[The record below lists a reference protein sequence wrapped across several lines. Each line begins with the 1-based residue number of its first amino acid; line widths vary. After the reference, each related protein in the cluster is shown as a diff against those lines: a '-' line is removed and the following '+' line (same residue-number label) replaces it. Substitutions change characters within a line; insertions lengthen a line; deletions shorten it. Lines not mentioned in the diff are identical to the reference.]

1 MKTILSTVVQ
11 YIDITSITLGMN
23 TLEIPDNTFS
33 TLSGLSKLINEDG
46 RFISQE
52 NQDSISI
59 FADDVLS
66 TVSFHNSSNNST
78 DLLAAL
84 GLSENDI
91 GSKYNPLSSNMAS
104 GLIKPSFSNTTRIYD
119 SLGTSH
125 NLYMSYIKFA
135 PNRWGM
141 EISVNPDEVDNYRDD
156 GLIAYANLEFNG
168 DGKIDNVNFYPLEK
182 GEQEQGINVKW
193 ANKANDGEILF
204 DIKPDD
210 IKQFSSNYNIYSLEQ
225 DGYEMGDVKRVF
237 IDESGIINGVFSNG
251 SSRKLYQIP
260 LVDFPNIN
268 GLNIEAHNMYSL
280 GKDSGSYRLRIAGEG
295 NAGSIVPEML
305 EGSNVTLS
313 EQITNIIKTKHAY
326 QMHSKV
332 IQTADRLL
340 EEITRMLNT

>member
-1 MKTILSTVVQ
+1 MK
-11 YIDITSITLGMN
+11 
-23 TLEIPDNTFS
+23 
-33 TLSGLSKLINEDG
+33 
-46 RFISQE
+46 
-52 NQDSISI
+52 
-59 FADDVLS
+59 
-66 TVSFHNSSNNST
+66 H
-78 DLLAAL
+78 
-84 GLSENDI
+84 
-91 GSKYNPLSSNMAS
+91 
-104 GLIKPSFSNTTRIYD
+104 FSNTTKIYD

-135 PNRWGM
+135 PNHWGM
-141 EISVNPDEVDNYRDD
+141 EVFVNSDEVDNYRDD
-156 GLIAYANLEFNG
+156 GLIAYADLKFNG
-168 DGKIDNVNFYPLEK
+168 DGKIDDINFHPLEEG
-182 GEQEQGINVKW
+182 GEDQAINIKW

-204 DIKPDD
+204 NIQPDD
-210 IKQFSSNYNIYSLEQ
+210 IKQFSSNYNVYSLDQ

-237 IDESGIINGVFSNG
+237 IDENGIINGVFSNG

-280 GKDSGSYRLRIAGEG
+280 GKDSGSYRLRVAGEG
-295 NAGSIVPEML
+295 NAGTIVPEML

-340 EEITRMLNT
+340 EEITRMLNA